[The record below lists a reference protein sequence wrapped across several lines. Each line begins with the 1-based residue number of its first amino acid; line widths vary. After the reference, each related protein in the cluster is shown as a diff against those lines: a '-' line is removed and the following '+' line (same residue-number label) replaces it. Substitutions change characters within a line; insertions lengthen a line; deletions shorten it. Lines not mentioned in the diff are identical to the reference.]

1 MTDSKLKI
9 LIVED
14 ECIFALD
21 LKFKLFELG
30 YEVTGIATNYRDA
43 VSNAQ
48 TYAPDLALM
57 DINIK
62 GPVKGIE
69 TAKYLKENYSIPS
82 LFITA
87 NSDEETLAKVL
98 ELEPLGLMSKPLDE
112 LSFEVIL
119 HEFSISRSCPAK
131 STGSLAGCSI

>member
-1 MTDSKLKI
+1 MTEQKMKI

-21 LKFKLFELG
+21 LKFKLLELG
-30 YEVTGIATNYRDA
+30 YEVTGITTNYNDA

-62 GPVKGIE
+62 GTINGIE
-69 TAKYLKENYSIPS
+69 TAKYLKEVYGIPS
-82 LFITA
+82 MFITA
-87 NSDEETLAKVL
+87 NNDEETLGKVL
-98 ELEPLGLMSKPLDE
+98 DLNPVCIMSKPLDE
-112 LSFEVIL
+112 QEFETIL
-119 HEFSISRSCPAK
+119 NDFIINKGRLIEA
-131 STGSLAGCSI
+131 